1 MENFN
6 QIENYLSSNIN
17 DKENKIYSI
26 LNNIFEDKTKTG
38 LELLSLDKVV
48 YTKIGLLNIPLALQ
62 FDAINN
68 YNFVKAFYYLLM
80 LIDTRSFNYQILDN
94 YENNSRTV
102 CYNFKLSFKED
113 LKIIINENYL
123 KNLYIHIKY
132 VFDSNNKI
140 YYFTLLN
147 DKKTNF
153 ISLNSTIFK
162 HRILDNEKLK
172 LIVKPIG
179 HKQIK
184 EKLNNKN
191 EEGDENRNLN
201 KNESETSVNTSD
213 NMRKNEEEIYIP
225 NELIELFNPK
235 KQKSN
240 KSKIEQSFH
249 LYLVKKIR
257 EKKMKKK
264 IQKQRRINHKESLIL
279 YEYKN
284 TQDSLFDE
292 KNEILNRSG
301 CLSRSNE
308 NYLEDFYKQ
317 LEKPQITEA

>member
-1 MENFN
+1 MRIKFVFD
-6 QIENYLSSNIN
+6 ST
-17 DKENKIYSI
+17 NKIYFFI
-26 LNNIFEDKTKTG
+26 
-38 LELLSLDKVV
+38 
-48 YTKIGLLNIPLALQ
+48 
-62 FDAINN
+62 
-68 YNFVKAFYYLLM
+68 
-80 LIDTRSFNYQILDN
+80 
-94 YENNSRTV
+94 
-102 CYNFKLSFKED
+102 
-113 LKIIINENYL
+113 
-123 KNLYIHIKY
+123 
-132 VFDSNNKI
+132 
-140 YYFTLLN
+140 LLN

-153 ISLNSTIFK
+153 ISLNSTILK

-172 LIVKPIG
+172 LIVKTKG

-184 EKLNNKN
+184 EKLNYKN

-264 IQKQRRINHKESLIL
+264 IQKQCRINHKESLIL